1 MPRRREATRFSARDL
16 REKIEWEG
24 GLAGMFDYTGDIDEY
39 AVTDA
44 LKAQYKKVASEY
56 DILQSMLDGEIGE
69 S

>member
-1 MPRRREATRFSARDL
+1 MSKRSEATRFSAREL

-24 GLAGMFDYTGDIDEY
+24 GLTGMFDYTGDIDEY

-44 LKAQYKKVASEY
+44 LKSQYKKAASEY
-56 DILQSMLDGEIGE
+56 DILQNMLDGEIGE